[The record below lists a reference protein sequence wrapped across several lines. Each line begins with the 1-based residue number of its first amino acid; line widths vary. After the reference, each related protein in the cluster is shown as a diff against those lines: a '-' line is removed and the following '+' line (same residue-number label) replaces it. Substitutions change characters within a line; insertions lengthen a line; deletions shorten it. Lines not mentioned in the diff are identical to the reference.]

1 LLIAN
6 GVHVAHAARVEEIQ
20 NVYEFKLPDLGEGIA
35 EGQIVAIL
43 VKEGQTVE
51 EYQDILEVETD
62 KAAVPIPSPKAGVIS
77 KVNVQ
82 EGQIVKVGEVLLS
95 IDTGAADEAAPK
107 VAVQTRAR
115 QAVSARDD
123 DRNGGGAVAA
133 PAAPAAPL
141 DRTGPV
147 PAAPVVRKLA
157 RELRVDINVVTG
169 SGPNGRIMREDV
181 ERFSMGHRA
190 DAAPHAAAGTPP
202 MAELSIPAADLP
214 DFGQWGP
221 IRREQAP
228 QIRKA
233 IARQMVKS
241 WLNIP
246 RVTHNDVADITELE
260 NNRRRLNA
268 EAREGQ
274 TKMTLT
280 ALVLKAVAIAL
291 RSHPILNCSF
301 DAQAGEIIHKDYV
314 HIGVAVDTPRG
325 LVVPVV
331 RDVDTRSLPDIAAAL
346 NDVAA
351 RVREGKFDIAELRGG
366 TFTVTNVGALGGTGS
381 TPMINFPEVGILGLG
396 KASLQP
402 AVVDGQI
409 VPRRLLSLSL
419 SFDHRVVDGANA
431 ARFTRDVINSLE
443 NPLRLISF
451 A

>member
-1 LLIAN
+1 M
-6 GVHVAHAARVEEIQ
+6 
-20 NVYEFKLPDLGEGIA
+20 YEFKLPDLGEGIA

-43 VKEGQTVE
+43 VTEGQTVE

-62 KAAVPIPSPKAGVIS
+62 KAAVPIPSPKSGVIS
-77 KVNVQ
+77 KINVE
-82 EGQIVKVGEVLLS
+82 EGQIVKVGDVLLS

-107 VAVQTRAR
+107 AAAKPQAR

-123 DRNGGGAVAA
+123 GRNRGGGTVAAPPA
-133 PAAPAAPL
+133 PAAPPK
-141 DRTGPV
+141 RTGPV

-157 RELRVDINVVTG
+157 RELKVDINVVTG

-190 DAAPHAAAGTPP
+190 APAAVAGGRSTT
-202 MAELSIPAADLP
+202 ELSIPAADLP
-214 DFGQWGP
+214 DFDQWGP

-260 NNRRRLNA
+260 NNRQRLNA
-268 EAREGQ
+268 DAREGLP
-274 TKMTLT
+274 KMTLT
-280 ALVLKAVAIAL
+280 AIVLKAVAIAL
-291 RSHPILNCSF
+291 RDHPILNCSF
-301 DAQAGEIIHKDYV
+301 DAEAGEIIHKDYV

-331 RDVDTRSLPDIAAAL
+331 RDVDTRSLLDVAAAL

-409 VPRRLLSLSL
+409 VPRRLLTLSL

>member
-1 LLIAN
+1 M
-6 GVHVAHAARVEEIQ
+6 
-20 NVYEFKLPDLGEGIA
+20 YEFKLPDLGEGIA

-62 KAAVPIPSPKAGVIS
+62 KAAVPIPSPKSGVIS
-77 KVNVQ
+77 AINVE
-82 EGQIVKVGEVLLS
+82 EGQIVKVGDVLLS

-107 VAVQTRAR
+107 AVA
-115 QAVSARDD
+115 QAKAPQSVSARDD
-123 DRNGGGAVAA
+123 DRTAGGGAVAA
-133 PAAPAAPL
+133 PPAPSPQPS
-141 DRTGPV
+141 RTGPV

-157 RELRVDINVVTG
+157 RELKVDINVVAG

-190 DAAPHAAAGTPP
+190 AAVAGGPS
-202 MAELSIPAADLP
+202 MAEFTIPAADLP
-214 DFGQWGP
+214 DFDQWGP

-260 NNRRRLNA
+260 NNRRQLNA
-268 EAREGQ
+268 DAREGQ
-274 TKMTLT
+274 PKMTLT
-280 ALVLKAVAIAL
+280 AIVLKAVAIAL
-291 RSHPILNCSF
+291 RNHPILNCSF

-325 LVVPVV
+325 LVVPVI
-331 RDVDTRSLPDIAAAL
+331 RDVDTRSLPDVAAAL